1 MATQIIDL
9 NGKKYPM
16 KKKPKI
22 PQVPKPTPAPK
33 PPKKDGSVL
42 AICLQDK

>member
-1 MATQIIDL
+1 MLAKRYTT
-9 NGKKYPM
+9 NPM
-16 KKKPKI
+16 KKKPKT

-42 AICLQDK
+42 VKPKN